1 MLTPLDIQNKRFE
14 KAVSGYNRTEVEDFL
29 NEVLADYEKLYKQSI
44 DSNDKISVLT
54 SAIEHYKAI
63 EETMQNTLMIAQQT
77 ADEVRKNAEEKARL
91 MVEEAKA
98 KANEI
103 ITTANAEIMEAKR
116 EAVAIRQSTELFKGQ
131 VIASLTAQIEAVK
144 AIDTD
149 PNKRSVGNIGI

>member
-103 ITTANAEIMEAKR
+103 ITKAQQNSREIRLGTLQYADDVLKR
-116 EAVAIRQSTELFKGQ
+116 IESDVQGINESMRKEFEG
-131 VIASLTAQIEAVK
+131 VNLTLERCRAQLRK
-144 AIDTD
+144 
-149 PNKRSVGNIGI
+149 